1 MSDPN
6 VPDTL
11 SDIDLARLLLS
22 QERVH
27 RASAQLELIARQ
39 HSDVSKE
46 RDGFVAANKAI
57 ADDLSARYGIG
68 PSDTIDAT
76 TGAITRKPLPSAG

>member
-1 MSDPN
+1 MSDPS
-6 VPDTL
+6 VPAAL
-11 SDIDLARLLLS
+11 SELDLARLLLS

-27 RASAQLELIARQ
+27 RANAQLDNLARQ
-39 HSDVSKE
+39 HADVTKE

-68 PSDTIDAT
+68 PADTIDAT

>member
-1 MSDPN
+1 MSDPTI
-6 VPDTL
+6 PDTL
-11 SDIDLARLLLS
+11 SDLDLARLLLS

-27 RASAQLELIARQ
+27 RANAQLDIIARQ
-39 HSDVSKE
+39 HADVTKE